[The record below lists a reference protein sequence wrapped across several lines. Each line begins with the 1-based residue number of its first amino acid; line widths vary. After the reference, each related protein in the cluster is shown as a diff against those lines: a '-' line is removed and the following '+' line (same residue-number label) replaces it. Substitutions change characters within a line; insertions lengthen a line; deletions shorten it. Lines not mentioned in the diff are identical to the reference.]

1 MWKIVYILELPLTIL
16 RNVTIPVVMEERF
29 NKFNLL
35 LTAFGMPL
43 FLFFKT
49 SHSFTDKALGM
60 PYWLLLSIIIL
71 SLFCFFYF
79 TTSFNHTPTGFMFFL
94 LLFTSFFM
102 SIMWVELI
110 ADQLVVLMNA
120 LGTMAGIQP
129 FVMGLTILAVGNS
142 ISDLV
147 GDVTITKQGYP
158 QMAIG
163 GIYACTPLIVFSS
176 LAPMFSL
183 LVGLGVALAIRMAMA
198 G

>member
-1 MWKIVYILELPLTIL
+1 MYILELPITLL
-16 RNVTIPVVMEERF
+16 RNMTIPVVMEERY

-35 LTAFGMPL
+35 LTSVGMPL
-43 FLFFKT
+43 FIFMKGD
-49 SHSFTDKALGM
+49 HAFTDKIIGM
-60 PYWLLLSIIIL
+60 PYWLFLIL
-71 SLFCFFYF
+71 ISCCLFIFFWF
-79 TTSFNHTPTGFMFFL
+79 TTSFTKVPTGFMFYL

-102 SIMWVELI
+102 SIVWIEMI
-110 ADQLVVLMNA
+110 ADQLVLLMNA

-163 GIYACTPLIVFSS
+163 GIYACK
-176 LAPMFSL
+176 
-183 LVGLGVALAIRMAMA
+183 
-198 G
+198 

>member
-1 MWKIVYILELPLTIL
+1 MYILELPITLL
-16 RNVTIPVVMEERF
+16 RNATIPVVMEERY

-35 LTAFGMPL
+35 LTSMGMPWFIFMKGDHAL
-43 FLFFKT
+43 
-49 SHSFTDKALGM
+49 TDKIIGM
-60 PYWLLLSIIIL
+60 PYWVFVILLSCC
-71 SLFCFFYF
+71 LFVFFWF
-79 TTSFNHTPTGFMFFL
+79 TTSFTKVPTGFMFYL

-102 SIMWVELI
+102 SIVWIEMI
-110 ADQLVVLMNA
+110 ADQLVLLMNA

-163 GIYACTPLIVFSS
+163 GIYACK
-176 LAPMFSL
+176 
-183 LVGLGVALAIRMAMA
+183 
-198 G
+198 